1 MSRTLPKAAIDHK
14 RPPAA
19 NGANKFALTAKQKP
33 ESCRL
38 NGKWRVV
45 FVVFKQY
52 YYSMYKKIVRA
63 DILLGLTACIW
74 GFAFTAQRVGADYIG
89 PFTYNSI
96 RFLLG
101 GLVLLPLIAFRKNR
115 NRKAVSPFILPSII
129 TGSCLF
135 IGASLQQIGIFWTTA
150 GNSGFLTGIY
160 VVLVPIF
167 GIFFGKR
174 TGVQTWIGAAFAF
187 AGLFFVIGGVN
198 LETINKGDLL
208 TIISGIF
215 WTFHVLLI
223 DAFVKKTDAVQLAGG
238 QFIVCG
244 LLSLLFAS
252 TNILGRTGFVFG
264 AELGSGYFSLSLLRY
279 ASIPIIYG
287 GIFSVGIAYTLQVVA
302 QQYAPPA
309 HASVILCMESIFA
322 ALGGMLLLAE
332 RPGPLGLLGFALM
345 FLGMLATQW
354 DINIKHPKQA

>member
-1 MSRTLPKAAIDHK
+1 M
-14 RPPAA
+14 
-19 NGANKFALTAKQKP
+19 N
-33 ESCRL
+33 
-38 NGKWRVV
+38 
-45 FVVFKQY
+45 
-52 YYSMYKKIVRA
+52 KKIVRA

-74 GFAFTAQRVGADYIG
+74 GFAFTAQRVGAEYIG

-101 GLVLLPLIAFRKNR
+101 GLVLLPLIAFRRKKNR
-115 NRKAVSPFILPSII
+115 GVVSPFILPSII

-150 GNSGFLTGIY
+150 GNSGFLTDIY

-167 GIFFGKR
+167 GIFLGKR
-174 TGVQTWIGAAFAF
+174 TGIQTWIGAAFAF

-223 DAFVKKTDAVQLAGG
+223 DTFVKKTDAVQLAGG

-244 LLSLLFAS
+244 LLSLIFAG
-252 TNILGRTGFVFG
+252 TNILGRAGFISGIG
-264 AELGSGYFSLSLLRY
+264 AELGSGYFNPVMLQY
-279 ASIPIIYG
+279 AAIPIIYG

-322 ALGGMLLLAE
+322 VLGGMLLLAE

-345 FLGMLATQW
+345 FLGILATQW